1 MTQAQEIAEILTA
14 YTEEQRR
21 AALNQHRWRKITL
34 ARVVGDTQIQC
45 ETVVDEQA
53 SGAEVYAA
61 LAPLD
66 AAVDRLK
73 AKSEIVA
80 HYETISSCVGQIEVS
95 AKARAR
101 DRYEF
106 ARKNQQQNANRRNEI
121 VGLTAQQNS
130 MLSVHGEAMKA
141 NFERIEE
148 LRSVIARLVRVVD
161 GGDPIAVK
169 AMHID
174 ERLDALRGERQ
185 DAA

>member
-1 MTQAQEIAEILTA
+1 MTQAQEIAEILAA

-21 AALNQHRWRKITL
+21 AALNQNRWRRITL
-34 ARVVGDTQIQC
+34 AWAIGDMKIQC

-53 SGAEVYAA
+53 SDAEIYASM
-61 LAPLD
+61 APFD
-66 AAVDRLK
+66 AAVDRLQ
-73 AKSEIVA
+73 ARAEVVA
-80 HYETISSCVGQIEVS
+80 NYETIASCVGQIEVS

-106 ARKNQQQNANRRNEI
+106 ARKNQQQNINRRNEI

-130 MLSVHGEAMKA
+130 MLSVHGEAMRA

-148 LRSVIARLVRVVD
+148 LRATIAQLMRVVD
-161 GGDPIAVK
+161 GDDPIAVK
-169 AMHID
+169 ARHID